1 MKNVHH
7 GALME
12 RKVDHFLGNFID
24 ATEYELPLKIVEL
37 FHRAGPNFL
46 EIGFGGGEFLIQM
59 AQNKPEWNFVGLELS
74 MVSCQKLL
82 KSVLR
87 KGLKNLR
94 VLLIDAQFALD
105 RVLPSDSFDGV
116 YMNFPCPWPKK
127 RHSGR
132 RLNGREFM
140 EKVSRVLKPGGFFQL
155 YTDSE
160 DFALGMVSSLESTG
174 LYNIRAMEK
183 NPSEGVNTRYEAKWL
198 SAGRQIFRLY
208 STLESSTARRDV
220 LKEEEMPHKWLSGEI
235 DMDRLEE
242 IYNVPIIEGESLV
255 KFLRVFKSMG
265 EESYLV
271 ETITVDN
278 DYSQRFYINLVRKE
292 AGWLVQLDSQAKP
305 FRTPAVKLA
314 VNRLASIVQQ

>member
-1 MKNVHH
+1 MKKRTSRSIR
-7 GALME
+7 E
-12 RKVDHFLGNFID
+12 RKVDHFLCNFID
-24 ATEYELPLKIVEL
+24 ATEYKLPLKIVEL

-46 EIGFGGGEFLIQM
+46 EIGFGGGEFLLQM
-59 AQNKPEWNFVGLELS
+59 AQNRPDWNFVGLELS

-82 KSVLR
+82 KSVQR

-94 VLLIDAQFALD
+94 VLLIDAQFALE
-105 RVLPSDSFDGV
+105 RVLPSDSFEGV

-127 RHSGR
+127 RHSVR
-132 RLNGREFM
+132 RLNDREFM
-140 EKVSRVLKPGGFFQL
+140 EKVSKVLKQGGFLQL

-160 DFALGMVSSLESTG
+160 DFALEMVSSLESTG
-174 LYNIRAMEK
+174 LYNVGVMEK
-183 NPSEGVNTRYEAKWL
+183 NPSEGVNTRYESKWL
-198 SAGRQIFRLY
+198 SAGREIFRLY
-208 STLESSTARRDV
+208 STLDSGSARRSI

-242 IYNVPIIEGESLV
+242 SYNVPIIEGESLV
-255 KFLRVFKSMG
+255 KFLRTFKSMG

-271 ETITVDN
+271 ETITVDD

-305 FRTPAVKLA
+305 FRTSAVKLA
-314 VNRLASIVQQ
+314 VKRLALIVQR